1 MATTVMNE
9 NYPLLLNYNTYAT
22 LNFNNYNLLTNP
34 EIDDDT
40 KALFPLSFLN
50 RENESP
56 VYIGTLTYYGTSNTV
71 KNVPIDMLINKSVIE
86 DLVSWYNKQDS
97 DNYNYTLNNLQFN
110 LAYSNFY
117 DALKFATVISNDN
130 VATDINNDFTRF
142 SKLYDLNY
150 SKYIYRAKKAK
161 SQEVYSG
168 TLKTCIP
175 IFSLNYETSD
185 NIQAYVFIRNIPI
198 PFKRFK
204 TSKNNYIF
212 IYPEYLLSQYKQ
224 YLDSFQKIVFTS
236 TGDPLDPI
244 KDDKITIYYNNLDNN
259 NNLVPSSS
267 AYNDARNTYSNNT
280 LFSYSE

>member
-1 MATTVMNE
+1 MNTIMNE
-9 NYPLLLNYNTYAT
+9 NYPLLLNYDTYAT
-22 LNFNNYNLLTNP
+22 LKFNNYNLNTNP
-34 EIDDDT
+34 QIDDDT
-40 KALFPLSFLN
+40 KALFSLSFLN

-56 VYIGTLTYYGTSNTV
+56 VYIGTLTYYGTSNKLT
-71 KNVPIDMLINKSVIE
+71 NVPIDMLINKSVIE

-97 DNYNYTLNNLQFN
+97 NDYKYTLNNLQFN

-117 DALKFATVISNDN
+117 DALKFATVISNES

-150 SKYIYRAKKAK
+150 SKYIYRAKKTK
-161 SQEVYSG
+161 SQEVSSG
-168 TLKTCIP
+168 TLTTCIP
-175 IFSLNYETSD
+175 IFSLKYEASD
-185 NIQAYVFIRNIPI
+185 NIQAYAFIRNIPI

-212 IYPEYLLSQYKQ
+212 IYPEYLLAQYKQ

-236 TGDPLDPI
+236 TGNPLNPI
-244 KDDKITIYYNNLDNN
+244 EDKITIYYNNLDNN

-267 AYNDARNTYSNNT
+267 ACDDARNTYSNKT
-280 LFSYSE
+280 LF